1 MGRRQ
6 LQLSLLK
13 ETYGICVF
21 PSNAIIP
28 EWALMTSLCSITRTK
43 KDLTIVCPQNIIPPD
58 SESDLNWRCFRID
71 GTFDLNQIGVI
82 SSLAAPLAQADIS
95 IFVISTYDTD
105 YILVKDQKV
114 EHAVSVLIDYGH
126 MIIRLGNTVGS

>member
-1 MGRRQ
+1 
-6 LQLSLLK
+6 
-13 ETYGICVF
+13 
-21 PSNAIIP
+21 
-28 EWALMTSLCSITRTK
+28 MTSLCSITRTK